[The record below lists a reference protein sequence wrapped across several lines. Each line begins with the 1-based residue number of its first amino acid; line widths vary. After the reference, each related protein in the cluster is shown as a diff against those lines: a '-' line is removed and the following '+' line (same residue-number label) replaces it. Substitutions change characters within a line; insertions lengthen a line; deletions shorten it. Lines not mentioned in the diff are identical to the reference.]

1 MAVDGVYDSAGY
13 NFGSLAS
20 IRKQADAI
28 KQRVGGETKAR
39 IEEQEKTGLIQNP
52 DTGEM
57 VELSSISEKT
67 RERWND
73 RLEMRTVS
81 PTEAMILF
89 KAADPN
95 AEEVEAA
102 QARGAKF
109 SKIQDKM
116 VAGKKLTGQEKKFL
130 QEYYPAFAAKAE
142 QAEQEAAQL
151 EQRLRSSK
159 TKDGKHQAYI
169 DAKMRIISGVNMSE
183 GSDGG
188 MMFLMAALDKAYSQ
202 HMKGGTTSEIDIWA

>member
-1 MAVDGVYDSAGY
+1 MAVNGVYDRAGY

-57 VELSSISEKT
+57 VELSSISDET
-67 RERWND
+67 RELWNN
-73 RLEMRTVS
+73 REELGSISMS
-81 PTEAMILF
+81 EAFILF

-95 AEEVEAA
+95 AESVEANKA
-102 QARGAKF
+102 LAAKL
-109 SKIQDKM
+109 SKIQDKLM
-116 VAGKKLTGQEKKFL
+116 ASKKLTSAEKKFA
-130 QEYYPAFAAKAE
+130 QEHDPHRAAMADRM
-142 QAEQEAAQL
+142 EQEAEQL
-151 EQRLRSSK
+151 EQKLKSST
-159 TKDGKHQAYI
+159 TKEGKYQAYI
-169 DAKMRIISGVNMSE
+169 DAKMRIMSGANMSK

-188 MMFLMAALDKAYSQ
+188 MMFLFAALDKAYSQ
-202 HMKGGTTSEIDIWA
+202 HMKRGTSKVDIWA

>member
-1 MAVDGVYDSAGY
+1 MAVNGVYDSAGY

-20 IRKQADAI
+20 IRKQAEAI
-28 KQRVGGETKAR
+28 KNRAGAETEAR
-39 IEEQEKTGLIQNP
+39 IAEQEKTGLIQNP

-57 VELSSISEKT
+57 VELSSISDET
-67 RERWND
+67 RERWNN
-73 RLEMRTVS
+73 RAEMRTVS

-102 QARGAKF
+102 QARGARF

-116 VAGKKLTGQEKKFL
+116 LAGRKLTGEEKKFL
-130 QEYYPAFAAKAE
+130 QENYPETAAMANRM
-142 QAEQEAAQL
+142 EQEAAQL
-151 EQRLRSSK
+151 EQRLKGSK
-159 TKDGKHQAYI
+159 TKEGKYQAYI
-169 DAKMRIISGVNMSE
+169 DAKMRIISGANIAE

-188 MMFLMAALDKAYSQ
+188 MMFLFAALDKAYAQ
-202 HMKGGTTSEIDIWA
+202 HMKGGATAKLDIWA